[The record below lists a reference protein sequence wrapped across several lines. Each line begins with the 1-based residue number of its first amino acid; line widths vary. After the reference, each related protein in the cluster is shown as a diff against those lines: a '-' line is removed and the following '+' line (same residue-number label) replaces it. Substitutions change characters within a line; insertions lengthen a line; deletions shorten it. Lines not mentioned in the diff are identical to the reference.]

1 VRSAL
6 ALALAGLALSAAQA
20 AASPYFGARFR
31 VTRHPYSFLHG
42 PSWAANG
49 DVLSFELDRAGL
61 LQIYRSRLNGS
72 RQRCLTCRTVQGPNG
87 LPQDRP
93 QGDWILFESHGQ
105 QAQHLGAPGLGGYGG
120 DLYAMREDGSHPYR
134 LTTRSDPPG
143 AVPYDNFHAYWSPDG
158 RQVVWTH
165 TEAYPLAQGGQRWEM
180 LLGDFRVSHGVP
192 SLRNVRVVG
201 RPYGVYETQ
210 PWAPDGSGF
219 LFSAAGGYRSPFQ
232 ASPPGWGHMQLYY
245 MRLYG
250 RGASPAHPRVTQI
263 SDDLP
268 VYQEQAVFTPDM
280 RTVIM
285 MSDRGSPQQSW
296 YDLVVAAAQ
305 RTRFDAPDTGST
317 GTLQFLADFSG
328 QDFHSDLYAV
338 DVATGATRRLTNFR
352 DAVVPEFFWNRGF
365 TQLLWTAARAGSPPR
380 WTTYTGEFERLG
392 AAVRKPPRRI
402 PAPGLYGR
410 PVEMRRVGAQAQP
423 VRDAGPTGNPPIA
436 VRPPAD
442 PAAARPH
449 APRTSDT
456 STAPAVVLSYLG
468 LWQSQLVELGRQAM
482 ESFTSPPLAAA
493 AGGDR
498 ASSNSERGGGGA
510 VRHRKQ
516 SKPCP

>member
-1 VRSAL
+1 MRAAY
-6 ALALAGLALSAAQA
+6 ALALAGLALSATQA
-20 AASPYFGARFR
+20 SAASPYFSARFK

-93 QGDWILFESHGQ
+93 PGDWILFESYGQ

-120 DLYAMREDGSHPYR
+120 DLYAMREDGSHPHR

-143 AVPYDNFHAYWSPDG
+143 GVPYDNFHAYWSPDG
-158 RQVVWTH
+158 RQVVRTH
-165 TEAYPLAQGGQRWEM
+165 IEAYPLAQGGQRWEM
-180 LLGDFRVSHGVP
+180 LLGDFTVSHGVP
-192 SLRNVRVVG
+192 SLQNVRVIG

-232 ASPPGWGHMQLYY
+232 ATPPGWGHMQLYY
-245 MRLYG
+245 MRL
-250 RGASPAHPRVTQI
+250 
-263 SDDLP
+263 
-268 VYQEQAVFTPDM
+268 
-280 RTVIM
+280 
-285 MSDRGSPQQSW
+285 
-296 YDLVVAAAQ
+296 
-305 RTRFDAPDTGST
+305 
-317 GTLQFLADFSG
+317 
-328 QDFHSDLYAV
+328 
-338 DVATGATRRLTNFR
+338 
-352 DAVVPEFFWNRGF
+352 
-365 TQLLWTAARAGSPPR
+365 ARAGSPPR
-380 WTTYTGEFERLG
+380 WTTYTGEFEGLG
-392 AAVRKPPRRI
+392 AAARKPPRRI

-410 PVEMRRVGAQAQP
+410 PAEMKRVGAQAQP
-423 VRDAGPTGNPPIA
+423 VRDPGPTDNPPIA
-436 VRPPAD
+436 VRPPPD

-456 STAPAVVLSYLG
+456 STAPAVVLAYLD
-468 LWQSQLVELGRQAM
+468 LWQSQVVELGRQAM

-493 AGGDR
+493 AAAAAR
-498 ASSNSERGGGGA
+498 SLWR
-510 VRHRKQ
+510 
-516 SKPCP
+516 